1 MEQRHPGQRLAWYL
15 KGVKYHLQHL
25 RTSGR
30 SLDSPRHRAAR
41 AESTADPVACNER
54 PDTLK
59 SDDGIMS
66 EVNAH
71 DVFSLLVEGLE
82 PIDQRILVA
91 LAAGLKPCEIA
102 ETLQIS
108 PQSILRHRQTIADLA
123 IKLGVVPPRAS
134 PNPDGPTH

>member
-1 MEQRHPGQRLAWYL
+1 
-15 KGVKYHLQHL
+15 
-25 RTSGR
+25 
-30 SLDSPRHRAAR
+30 
-41 AESTADPVACNER
+41 
-54 PDTLK
+54 
-59 SDDGIMS
+59 MS